1 MSADRFGIGWRD
13 ELAAAIVANFDRIDV
28 VEVIAESALAGGSRR
43 LRALRTL
50 ARQVPVLVHG
60 VGLGLASCSP
70 VDERRLD
77 ATARVVDAIGPEHWS
92 EHMAFVRAGGIEI
105 GHLAAPP
112 RTLATVEGVARN
124 VERAR
129 AVVGEA
135 PWLENAATLIQPPAS
150 TFDEP
155 DWIARAIDAAG
166 CGLLL
171 DLHNLYANARNFGQ
185 TPSALLDAMP
195 LERVRCVHLAGGRSF
210 GPPGR
215 QRLLDDHLHEVPD
228 EVFDLL
234 RQAGARMPEP
244 VTVIVERDGRYP
256 PMRELLVEIDRARV
270 ALDRGRLLRSGA
282 A

>member
-1 MSADRFGIGWRD
+1 VSGDRFGIGWRD
-13 ELAAAIVANFDRIDV
+13 ELAAGIVASLDRIEV
-28 VEVIAESALAGGSRR
+28 VEVVAESALAGGSRR
-43 LRALRTL
+43 LRALRML
-50 ARQVPVLVHG
+50 ARQVPVVVHG

-77 ATARVVDAIGPEHWS
+77 ATARVVDAIGPERWS
-92 EHMAFVRAGGIEI
+92 EHLAFVRAGGLEI

-112 RTLATVEGVARN
+112 RTLATVEGLARN

-129 AVVGEA
+129 AVVGEV

-155 DWIARAIDAAG
+155 AWIARAIGAAG
-166 CGLLL
+166 CDLLL
-171 DLHNLYANARNFGQ
+171 DLHNLYANAENFGQ
-185 TPSALLDAMP
+185 APSAVLDAMP
-195 LERVRCVHLAGGRSF
+195 LECVRCVHLAGGRAF

-215 QRLLDDHLHEVPD
+215 RRLLDDHRHEVPD

-234 RQAGARMPEP
+234 TRAGARMPES
-244 VTVIVERDGRYP
+244 VTVIIERDGRYP
-256 PMRELLVEIDRARV
+256 PMGDLLAELDRARV
-270 ALDRGRLLRSGA
+270 ALARGRMLRRGA

>member
-1 MSADRFGIGWRD
+1 VSADRFGIGWRD
-13 ELAAAIVANFDRIDV
+13 ELAAGIVANFDRIDV
-28 VEVIAESALAGGSRR
+28 VEVVAESALAAGSRR
-43 LRALRTL
+43 LGALRTL

-77 ATARVVDAIGPEHWS
+77 AMARVVDAIGPEHWS
-92 EHMAFVRAGGIEI
+92 EHLAFVRAGGIEI

-135 PWLENAATLIQPPAS
+135 PWLENVATLIQPPAS
-150 TFDEP
+150 TLDEA

-171 DLHNLYANARNFGQ
+171 DLHNLYANATNFGQ

-210 GPPGR
+210 GPAGR

-244 VTVIVERDGRYP
+244 VTVIIERDGRYP

-270 ALDRGRLLRSGA
+270 ALARGRLLRRGA

>member
-1 MSADRFGIGWRD
+1 M
-13 ELAAAIVANFDRIDV
+13 
-28 VEVIAESALAGGSRR
+28 
-43 LRALRTL
+43 
-50 ARQVPVLVHG
+50 
-60 VGLGLASCSP
+60 
-70 VDERRLD
+70 
-77 ATARVVDAIGPEHWS
+77 
-92 EHMAFVRAGGIEI
+92 RAGGIEI

-185 TPSALLDAMP
+185 TPSAVLDAMP

-215 QRLLDDHLHEVPD
+215 LRLLDDHLHEVPD

-234 RQAGARMPEP
+234 TQAGARMPEP
-244 VTVIVERDGRYP
+244 VMVIIERDGRYP
-256 PMRELLVEIDRARV
+256 PMQELLAELDRARV
-270 ALDRGRLLRSGA
+270 ALARGRMLRRGA